1 MSLNT
6 LYNDLMLIFVL
17 LIIGVVVRT
26 FVKPF
31 QRWFL
36 PAAFIG
42 GVIGLIL
49 GQQVLGVI
57 EIPASFGGFNGMLMR
72 VIMAC
77 SVLGVNVDLSK
88 LRDHLDY
95 TFCNAFLFGMQI
107 FVGLALAEAFTA
119 VWTDMP
125 FGWGILGV
133 LAYFGSHGTAAAG
146 GEILVDMLPQLTE
159 GAVGVGLLL
168 ATGGLVVSMTV
179 GMYIVNYGVRKGWA
193 TFVKEPEKQPDW
205 FYRGVLPP
213 EERKAIGE
221 YTTTPNAVNPI
232 MLHLGVVGVSYAIGW
247 AIFQGLI
254 KLFPILT
261 QLHPM
266 LFGLVGGIIL
276 WPVIR
281 KLNLAGYFDRRIF
294 NLIAGVCLEIII
306 VTAMANIEIDL
317 MTKFFVPLLAHIVI
331 CCALTIFFAIWFF
344 RKVRNPQW
352 FEKCCMA
359 IGTCTGSSTNGLAL
373 VRAIDPQAQSI
384 APEAHG
390 VYNGLFWWNN
400 LFNPILPTMVV
411 LYSMWYTLG
420 LGLAFMLAAGVLA
433 YLVFRKQ
440 VRAREASEGK
450 S

>member
-1 MSLNT
+1 MSLNS
-6 LYNDLMLIFVL
+6 LFNDFMLLCVL
-17 LIIGVVVRT
+17 LIIGVVIRS

-42 GVIGLIL
+42 GIVGLFL
-49 GQQVLGVI
+49 GQQFLGVI
-57 EIPASFGGFNGMLMR
+57 EIPSSFGGFNGALMR

-77 SVLGVNVDLSK
+77 SVLGVNIDLSK

-95 TFCNAFLFGMQI
+95 TFCNAFIFGMQI
-107 FVGLALAEAFTA
+107 TVGLLLAEGLMAI
-119 VWTDMP
+119 WTDMP

-146 GEILVDMLPQLTE
+146 GEILLDLLPQAAE
-159 GAVGVGLLL
+159 GAVGVGLLI
-168 ATGGLVVSMTV
+168 ATGGLIVSMTV
-179 GMYIVNYGVRKGWA
+179 GMYIVNYGVKKGWA
-193 TFVKEPEKQPDW
+193 SFVKEPEKQPDW
-205 FYRGVLPP
+205 FYRGALP
-213 EERKAIGE
+213 EEARQSIGE

-232 MLHLGVVGVSYAIGW
+232 MLHLGVVGVAYAMG
-247 AIFQGLI
+247 AGIFYFLI
-254 KLFPILT
+254 KAFPILQ

-276 WPVIR
+276 WPIMR
-281 KLNLAGYFDRRIF
+281 KLNLAGYCDRRIF
-294 NLIAGVCLEIII
+294 NLIAGLCLEIII
-306 VTAMANIEIDL
+306 CSAMASISIDL
-317 MTKFFVPLLAHIVI
+317 VTRFFVPLLVHVVV

-400 LFNPILPTMVV
+400 LFNPILPVMVV
-411 LYSMWYTLG
+411 SYSIWLVSG
-420 LGLAFMLAAGVLA
+420 LGVAFMVGAGVLA

-440 VRAREASEGK
+440 VRAREASEGQG
-450 S
+450 

>member
-1 MSLNT
+1 MSLNS
-6 LYNDLMLIFVL
+6 LFNDFMLLSVL
-17 LIIGVVVRT
+17 LIIGVIIRS

-42 GVIGLIL
+42 GIVGLFL
-49 GQQVLGVI
+49 GQQFLGII
-57 EIPASFGGFNGMLMR
+57 EIPSSFGGFNGTLMR
-72 VIMAC
+72 IIMAC
-77 SVLGVNVDLSK
+77 SVLGVNIDLSK

-95 TFCNAFLFGMQI
+95 TFCNAFLFGLQI
-107 FVGLALAEAFTA
+107 ALGLLLAEGLTA
-119 VWTDMP
+119 IWTDMP

-146 GEILVDMLPQLTE
+146 GEILIDMLPQITE

-168 ATGGLVVSMTV
+168 ATGGLIISMTV
-179 GMYIVNYGVRKGWA
+179 GMYIVNYGVKRGWG
-193 TFVKEPEKQPDW
+193 TFVKEPEKQPDY
-205 FYRGVLPP
+205 FYRGILPQEARQP
-213 EERKAIGE
+213 IAE

-232 MLHLGVVGVSYAIGW
+232 MLHLGVVAVSYAIGW
-247 AIFQGLI
+247 AIFYFLI
-254 KLFPILT
+254 KMFPILA

-276 WPVIR
+276 WPLMR
-281 KLNLAGYFDRRIF
+281 KFNLAGYCDRRIF

-306 VTAMANIEIDL
+306 VTAMASIQVDL
-317 MTKFFVPLLAHIVI
+317 VTRFFIPLLIHIIV
-331 CCALTIFFAIWFF
+331 CCGITVFFCIWFF

-411 LYSMWYTLG
+411 LYSLWTTVG
-420 LGLAFMLAAGVLA
+420 LGIAFMVGAGLLA

-450 S
+450 G

>member
-1 MSLNT
+1 MTLNSLF
-6 LYNDLMLIFVL
+6 NDFMLLCVL
-17 LIIGVVVRT
+17 LIIGVIIRT
-26 FVKPF
+26 YVKPF

-42 GVIGLIL
+42 GIAGLFF
-49 GQQVLGVI
+49 GQQFIGVI
-57 EIPASFGGFNGMLMR
+57 EIPESFSGFNGMLMR

-107 FVGLALAEAFTA
+107 TVGLLLAEALSA
-119 VWTDMP
+119 LWTGMP

-146 GEILVDMLPQLTE
+146 GEILVDMLPELTE

-168 ATGGLVVSMTV
+168 ATGGLIVSMTV
-179 GMYIVNYGVRKGWA
+179 GMYIVNYGVKRGWA
-193 TFVKEPEKQPDW
+193 TFVKQPEKQPDH
-205 FYRGVLPP
+205 FYRGILPK
-213 EERKAIGE
+213 EDRHCIGE

-232 MLHLGVVGVSYAIGW
+232 MLHLGVVGVSYALGW
-247 AIFQGLI
+247 AIFYFLI
-254 KLFPILT
+254 QAFPILK

-276 WPVIR
+276 WPIMR
-281 KLNLAGYFDRRIF
+281 KLKIDGYCDRRIF

-306 VTAMANIEIDL
+306 VTAMASIHIDL
-317 MTKFFVPLLAHIVI
+317 VTKFFVPLLIHVVV
-331 CCALTIFFAIWFF
+331 CCALTIFFALWFF

-411 LYSMWYTLG
+411 LYSMWVTAG
-420 LGLAFMLAAGVLA
+420 LGVAFMVGAGVLA

-440 VRAREASEGK
+440 VRAREASEGN

>member
-1 MSLNT
+1 MTLNSLF
-6 LYNDLMLIFVL
+6 NDIMLLSVL
-17 LIIGVVVRT
+17 LIIGVIIRSY
-26 FVKPF
+26 VKPF

-42 GVIGLIL
+42 GIAGLFL
-49 GQQVLGVI
+49 GQQFLGVI

-95 TFCNAFLFGMQI
+95 TFVNAFIFGAQI
-107 FVGLALAEAFTA
+107 VVGLLLAEGLMMI
-119 VWTDMP
+119 WLDMP

-133 LAYFGSHGTAAAG
+133 LAYFGSHGTAAMG
-146 GEILVDMLPQLTE
+146 GEILIDMLPEVTE

-168 ATGGLVVSMTV
+168 ATGGLVISMTV
-179 GMYIVNYGVRKGWA
+179 GMYVVNYGVKKGWA
-193 TFVKEPEKQPDW
+193 TFVKEPEKQPDY
-205 FYRGVLPP
+205 FYRGIIPQ
-213 EERKAIGE
+213 EERKSIGE

-232 MLHLGVVGVSYAIGW
+232 MLHLGVVGVAYAIGW
-247 AIFQGLI
+247 GIFYYLI
-254 KLFPILT
+254 KLFPILN

-276 WPVIR
+276 WPVMR
-281 KLNLAGYFDRRIF
+281 KLNIAGYCDRRIF
-294 NLIAGVCLEIII
+294 NLIAGLCLEVII
-306 VTAMANIEIDL
+306 VTSMASISIDL
-317 MTKFFVPLLAHIVI
+317 ISRFFVPLLIHIVV
-331 CCALTIFFAIWFF
+331 CCALTIFVCIWFY

-352 FEKCCMA
+352 FEKCCMS

-411 LYSMWYTLG
+411 LYSMWTTVG
-420 LGLAFMLAAGVLA
+420 LGAAFMLGSAVLA

-440 VRAREASEGK
+440 VRAREAAEK
-450 S
+450 